1 MNFTPSQSTELKKG
15 KSLELCLNQ
24 ELFEIINRLKTLS
37 HANIIKF
44 ESNLKHAFKIKKKNF
59 IMKYCNISYNEN
71 FKLQKLTFYSI
82 FKNGNLFTFLKRVI
96 YLIENSSEF
105 FTKNKNENLKIL
117 KLFFKWS

>member
-44 ESNLKHAFKIKKKNF
+44 VTCIQNKKK
-59 IMKYCNISYNEN
+59 K
-71 FKLQKLTFYSI
+71 FYH
-82 FKNGNLFTFLKRVI
+82 
-96 YLIENSSEF
+96 E
-105 FTKNKNENLKIL
+105 IL
-117 KLFFKWS
+117 